1 VRLCEFLFGKL
12 NPNPGSRV
20 LDALASATPESVFFG
35 RSDAESGLGDA
46 PDGELFNPP
55 SPDPGTCTDGNSN
68 EGMVGTGTSSSGISF
83 MSGNPLTS
91 GNPDGFES
99 LFDAEPE
106 LDPKFGAGPEANLA
120 NASVGELPEAGF
132 APALVSGGGANPS
145 LGTSTSADNISG
157 STRFSNSWRSGG
169 SL

>member
-20 LDALASATPESVFFG
+20 PEALASATPESVFFG
-35 RSDAESGLGDA
+35 NSEAESGFGID

-55 SPDPGTCTDGNSN
+55 SADPGTCTDGNSN

-83 MSGNPLTS
+83 MSGKPLTS
-91 GNPDGFES
+91 GKPDELES
-99 LFDAEPE
+99 LFDEEPP
-106 LDPKFGAGPEANLA
+106 LDPKFGAGPEANFV
-120 NASVGELPEAGF
+120 NASAGEPPEAGF
-132 APALVSGGGANPS
+132 APALVNGGGANPS